1 MQAAS
6 GLGRA
11 GLWEAKSGK
20 EHGKLVFA
28 PETAQLQAPFHP
40 CNPQRLPGP
49 DPTDRLV
56 VPGKGSSALTPCPP
70 PPRRCP
76 HGAGLVRQAHRL
88 RHQAGEPCGPLL
100 SSSGGGG
107 LPHLSPNFPYPS
119 RNVVSD
125 FTCPSTSTHTLS
137 TLEKFFPL
145 SRLSCFFL
153 AGEDAGGEG
162 RQAKR

>member
-28 PETAQLQAPFHP
+28 PGTAQLQAPFHP

-70 PPRRCP
+70 PAGVRTEQDLYVRLIDSVTKQVSPAVHSFLPR
-76 HGAGLVRQAHRL
+76 GV
-88 RHQAGEPCGPLL
+88 
-100 SSSGGGG
+100 GG
-107 LPHLSPNFPYPS
+107 FP
-119 RNVVSD
+119 
-125 FTCPSTSTHTLS
+125 TCPRISPTLHEMLCQ
-137 TLEKFFPL
+137 TLHAPL
-145 SRLSCFFL
+145 HQLTPCL
-153 AGEDAGGEG
+153 L
-162 RQAKR
+162 